1 MKTREN
7 KKISENLPEPDATTR
22 ERRFVILDPRLG
34 IRRGNKGPLKGPEL
48 GAPEGAPSLSLF
60 FELKNLCS
68 APECL
73 KGIALAEH
81 AGFRIKF

>member
-1 MKTREN
+1 MSRIK
-7 KKISENLPEPDATTR
+7 L
-22 ERRFVILDPRLG
+22 
-34 IRRGNKGPLKGPEL
+34 NKGPLKGPEL